1 MSSLAMDLA
10 VYKQKSFSFSF
21 SSSSSSDHV
30 IIILGNKDASLLAL
44 KTENRREFEIRK
56 KSQILQNRFS

>member
-1 MSSLAMDLA
+1 LLS
-10 VYKQKSFSFSF
+10 KQKSFSFSF